1 MSISVKRRADAALSG
16 QIWAVAAGVVSLVV
30 AIAVLAIHAWYP
42 VRLVVGADGSWVGQ
56 LAACAGIAAVVTLA
70 LLVRLRV
77 SQREVIAGA
86 RFLLPPGIDGLTGL
100 ADRAAFCRSF
110 EQVLD
115 TIDRRGGATL
125 LLLDLD
131 LFKEINDTYG
141 HHAGDAVLAEVAR
154 RMRFICGPDVAIGRL
169 GGDEFAVLIEGAPEA
184 TDITAACRLIIA
196 EVRKPIPYDG
206 NVLTIGVSIGF
217 CATQERG
224 TTRDDMMRRA
234 DRALYLAKARGKN
247 CAVPF
252 HPDMDR
258 DESQRRYQERELR
271 GALING
277 EIDIDLQPIFGTDG
291 VTMKGAE
298 ALARWNHPY
307 RGRVGPSEFVPL
319 AESCGLIHRL
329 GATILR
335 LACRAAVR
343 WEELFVSV
351 NVSPTQFRRS
361 DFIAQVKAALAD
373 SGLPPERLVLEIT
386 EGVMIEDTEHAR
398 AVTHELRALGVKIAL
413 DDFGTGFS
421 SLSYLRR
428 FNLDA
433 LKVDRSFVA
442 DLDSGVEAATILHCV
457 VNLGRALGLKVVA
470 EGVETAEQ
478 ARFLRAAGCGLM
490 QGYHLARPMPVDEFD
505 RRYAVTRAPQTGLAA
520 TG

>member
-1 MSISVKRRADAALSG
+1 MSLSVKRRADAALSG
-16 QIWAVAAGVVSLVV
+16 QVWAVGFGVVS
-30 AIAVLAIHAWYP
+30 IAAAALMLAVHAWTP
-42 VRLVVGADGSWVGQ
+42 VRLVMGSHGSWVGQ
-56 LAACAGIAAVVTLA
+56 ISAWVVAGA
-70 LLVRLRV
+70 LLTLGLLLRLRL
-77 SQREVIAGA
+77 SQRDVIAGS
-86 RFLLPPGIDGLTGL
+86 RFLLPMGIDALTGL
-100 ADRAAFCRSF
+100 ADRAAFCRTF
-110 EQVLD
+110 ETSLD
-115 TIDRRGGATL
+115 SIERRGGVTL

-154 RMRFICGPDVAIGRL
+154 RLRFVCGPDVAIGRL

-184 TDITAACRLIIA
+184 TDIAAACRLIIT
-196 EVRKPIPYDG
+196 EVRKPIALDG
-206 NVLTIGVSIGF
+206 HTLSVGASIGF

-224 TTRDDMMRRA
+224 TVRDDLMRRA

-247 CAVPF
+247 CAVAF

-277 EIDIDLQPIFGTDG
+277 EIDIDLQPIFASDG
-291 VTMKGAE
+291 VTMRGVE

-307 RGRVGPSEFVPL
+307 RGRIGPSEFIPL

-335 LACRAAVR
+335 RACAAAAR
-343 WEELFVSV
+343 WEDLFISV
-351 NVSPTQFRRS
+351 NVSAVQFRRG
-361 DFIAQVKAALAD
+361 DFVAQVKAELES
-373 SGLPPERLVLEIT
+373 SGLPPSRLVLEIT
-386 EGVMIEDTEHAR
+386 ESLMIEDADYAR
-398 AVTHELRALGVKIAL
+398 AVSRELRALGVKVAL
-413 DDFGTGFS
+413 DDFGTGYS

-428 FNLDA
+428 FDLDT

-457 VNLGRALGLKVVA
+457 VNLGRALGLKVVC
-470 EGVETAEQ
+470 EGIETAEQ
-478 ARFLRAAGCGLM
+478 ARFLRAAGCDMM
-490 QGYHLARPMPVDEFD
+490 QGYHLARPMTVAEFE
-505 RRYAVTRAPQTGLAA
+505 RRFAGPASRALAVAG
-520 TG
+520 

>member
-16 QIWAVAAGVVSLVV
+16 QVWAVAAGVVSLV
-30 AIAVLAIHAWYP
+30 AAMIVLAIHAWHP
-42 VRLVVGADGSWVGQ
+42 VRLVLGTHGSWVAQ
-56 LAACAGIAAVVTLA
+56 LAACAGIVALVTLA
-70 LLVRLRV
+70 LLVRLRL

-86 RFLLPPGIDGLTGL
+86 RFLLPPGVDGLTGL

-110 EQVLD
+110 EQILD
-115 TIDRRGGATL
+115 TIDHRGGATL

-141 HHAGDAVLAEVAR
+141 HQAGDAVLAEVAR
-154 RMRFICGPDVAIGRL
+154 RLRFICGPDVPVGRL

-206 NVLTIGVSIGF
+206 HALAVGVSIGF

-247 CAVPF
+247 CAVAF

-277 EIDIDLQPIFGTDG
+277 EIDIDLQPIFGSDG
-291 VTMKGAE
+291 VTMKGVE

-307 RGRVGPSEFVPL
+307 RGRVGPAEFVSL

-335 LACRAAVR
+335 LACRAAAR

-351 NVSPTQFRRS
+351 NVSPIQFRRS
-361 DFIAQVKAALAD
+361 DFVAQVKAALAD
-373 SGLPPERLVLEIT
+373 SGLPADRLVLEIT
-386 EGVMIEDTEHAR
+386 ESVMIEDAEHAR

-428 FNLDA
+428 FNLDT

-490 QGYHLARPMPVDEFD
+490 QGYHLARPMTVPEFE
-505 RRYAVTRAPQTGLAA
+505 RRFAGPASRAVALA
-520 TG
+520 G